1 MPNWSDTNSSG
12 SIDNVD
18 IWFHS
23 PTSNIPW
30 ASQLRGCED
39 VTTGSHPHI
48 PLKRSV
54 VKQRGPWATF
64 FAVFRTQCPRARSR
78 YHNRINVYLSH
89 PVTLLLSRVRQ
100 AGFAVNTRLE
110 GEAVPDSRLWGFYP
124 RHLWNN
130 DRNACLRVVVLLFF
144 SGDLTN
150 LEGERVKQKKFWVTQ
165 QK

>member
-1 MPNWSDTNSSG
+1 MSISG
-12 SIDNVD
+12 SIRPPLT
-18 IWFHS
+18 S
-23 PTSNIPW
+23 PE
-30 ASQLRGCED
+30 LRGCED
-39 VTTGSHPHI
+39 VTTGMW
-48 PLKRSV
+48 
-54 VKQRGPWATF
+54 RGPWATF

-144 SGDLTN
+144 FRRFNKSWRWKGKTKEVLSDTAEVAPLLLSFFFFPN
-150 LEGERVKQKKFWVTQ
+150 KNSEPCLGRWF
-165 QK
+165 

>member
-30 ASQLRGCED
+30 ASSGDVRMWPQGCD
-39 VTTGSHPHI
+39 HTS
-48 PLKRSV
+48 LKRSV